1 MEQRMYIAFF
11 GRLGE
16 ILRIVSPILVF
27 LLLVIAT
34 LGVAVAFIEGWTIGE
49 GIYFAF
55 VTGLT
60 IGYGDFTAKHTLGR
74 IVAVMI
80 GFTGIVFTGVIVAI
94 AVQSL
99 RFVLVDMYGNVE
111 NLEVHDASYGIL
123 NQARETR
130 KAKRKKRTK
139 TNDDFPQAELNSPE
153 RTGES

>member
-1 MEQRMYIAFF
+1 
-11 GRLGE
+11 
-16 ILRIVSPILVF
+16 
-27 LLLVIAT
+27 
-34 LGVAVAFIEGWTIGE
+34 
-49 GIYFAF
+49 
-55 VTGLT
+55 
-60 IGYGDFTAKHTLGR
+60 
-74 IVAVMI
+74 
-80 GFTGIVFTGVIVAI
+80 I